1 MTHDAAVW
9 LANHIT
15 GPNAEKNPF
24 THEGRFGCFWCTL
37 DVPEEFSQK
46 LVRDMVCASFW
57 GIFNY
62 QLV

>member
-24 THEGRFGCFWCTL
+24 GCFWCGRTVMKHKEACPAYDAIHAL
-37 DVPEEFSQK
+37 DDETTTPDDGTQ
-46 LVRDMVCASFW
+46 
-57 GIFNY
+57 
-62 QLV
+62 